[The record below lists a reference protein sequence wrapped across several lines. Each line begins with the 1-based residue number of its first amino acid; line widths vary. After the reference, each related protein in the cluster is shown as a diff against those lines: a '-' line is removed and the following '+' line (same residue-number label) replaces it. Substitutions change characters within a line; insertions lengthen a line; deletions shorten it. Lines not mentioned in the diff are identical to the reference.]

1 MAKKLVEIDYDLL
14 YKAREVLD
22 EMDEHNHFCSF
33 IKDNIEYT
41 LIDELDEKCVRD
53 FPQFYSD
60 IKSPEDLELYL
71 LKVYSEECPT
81 FKKIIKQM
89 AKKLKNK

>member
-33 IKDNIEYT
+33 IKDN
-41 LIDELDEKCVRD
+41 CVRD

-60 IKSPEDLELYL
+60 IKSPEDLELYW